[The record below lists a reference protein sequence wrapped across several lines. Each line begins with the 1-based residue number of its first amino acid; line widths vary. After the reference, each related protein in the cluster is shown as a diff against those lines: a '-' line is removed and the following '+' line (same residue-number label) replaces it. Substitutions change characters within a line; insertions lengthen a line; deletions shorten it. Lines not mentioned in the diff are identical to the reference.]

1 MNYKLIKKFVEIKE
15 KNAVIENNSNG
26 YVEFAIVNN
35 KNELVEYSSSNK
47 LVEPNGKFQ
56 YSLEKGQKIFGRA
69 TNRLTAM
76 INVFEVEGGASSEFD
91 PTQYYTKTQTDNT
104 FVKKSGN
111 KVLSDNN
118 YTTAEKEKLAGFEY
132 AIVNPLA
139 HGTASAGVS
148 TKIAREDHVHPS
160 QTTISGNAGTATKLQ
175 TARTITLSGD
185 ATGSVEFDGSK
196 NVEINVTVSGGSSEG
211 GVPTTTQVVAGNGLN
226 GGGALSG
233 NVTLNVISADDG
245 ITVSKDNIKLNI
257 VDNLTTDSATRA
269 GSARQLKILDESKL
283 GKTEKAQSATTADSC
298 AGNSATATKLA
309 TARAIKLTGAVTG
322 QANFDGS
329 AEANISTT
337 LSNLDGNKV
346 NALTGYTKASE
357 STAIAPTD
365 SLLVALGKLEKGL
378 EGVTPASVMSNQ
390 GNPFSFYYCTK
401 LKYESLEK
409 IQDDSTIYLV
419 LDETTGIVEMKV
431 YRP

>member
-1 MNYKLIKKFVEIKE
+1 MNYKLIEKFVEIKE

-35 KNELVEYSSSNK
+35 ENELVEYSSSNK

-56 YSLEKGQKIFGRA
+56 YSLEEGQKIFGRA

-132 AIVNPLA
+132 ATVNPLA
-139 HGTASAGVS
+139 NGTANVGVS

-160 QTTISGNAGTATKLQ
+160 QTDITGNAGTATKLQ

-185 ATGSVEFDGSK
+185 ATGSVEFDGRED
-196 NVEINVTVSGGSSEG
+196 VEISVTVSGGAGG
-211 GVPTTTQVVAGNGLN
+211 GVPTTTQVIAGNGLV

-233 NVTLNVISADDG
+233 DITLNIASADDS
-245 ITVSKDNIKLNI
+245 ITVSENDIKLNI
-257 VDNLTTDSATRA
+257 VDDLTTDSATRA
-269 GSARQLKILDESKL
+269 GSARQLKVLDESKL

-298 AGNSATATKLA
+298 TGNSATATKLQ
-309 TARAIKLTGAVTG
+309 TARTIKVTGAVIG

-329 AEANISTT
+329 AEANIVTT
-337 LSNLDGNKV
+337 LSNLEGNKV
-346 NALTGYTKASE
+346 TALTGYTKATE
-357 STAIAPTD
+357 KGAIAPTD

-401 LKYESLEK
+401 LEYESLEK

>member
-1 MNYKLIKKFVEIKE
+1 MNYKLIEKFVEIKE

-35 KNELVEYSSSNK
+35 ENELVEYSSSNK

-56 YSLEKGQKIFGRA
+56 YSLEEGQKIFGRA

-132 AIVNPLA
+132 ATVNPSA
-139 HGTASAGVS
+139 NGTANVGVS

-160 QTTISGNAGTATKLQ
+160 QTDITGNAGTATKLQ

-185 ATGSVEFDGSK
+185 ATGSVEFDGSED
-196 NVEINVTVSGGSSEG
+196 VEISVTVSGGAGG
-211 GVPTTTQVVAGNGLN
+211 GVPTTTQVIAGNGLV

-233 NVTLNVISADDG
+233 DITLNIVCADDS
-245 ITVSKDNIKLNI
+245 ITVSENDIKLNI
-257 VDNLTTDSATRA
+257 VDDLTTDSATRA
-269 GSARQLKILDESKL
+269 GSARQLKVLDESKL

-298 AGNSATATKLA
+298 TGNSATATKLQ
-309 TARAIKLTGAVTG
+309 TARTIKVTGAVIG

-329 AEANISTT
+329 AEASISTT

-401 LKYESLEK
+401 LEYESLEK

-419 LDETTGIVEMKV
+419 LDEATGIVEMKV

>member
-1 MNYKLIKKFVEIKE
+1 MNYKLIEKFVEIKE

-35 KNELVEYSSSNK
+35 ENELVEYSSSNK

-56 YSLEKGQKIFGRA
+56 YSLEEGQKIFGRA

-76 INVFEVEGGASSEFD
+76 INVFEAEGGASSEFD

-132 AIVNPLA
+132 ATVNPLA
-139 HGTASAGVS
+139 NGTASAGVS
-148 TKIAREDHVHPS
+148 TKIAREDHVHPA

-175 TARTITLSGD
+175 
-185 ATGSVEFDGSK
+185 
-196 NVEINVTVSGGSSEG
+196 
-211 GVPTTTQVVAGNGLN
+211 
-226 GGGALSG
+226 
-233 NVTLNVISADDG
+233 
-245 ITVSKDNIKLNI
+245 
-257 VDNLTTDSATRA
+257 
-269 GSARQLKILDESKL
+269 
-283 GKTEKAQSATTADSC
+283 
-298 AGNSATATKLA
+298 

-329 AEANISTT
+329 AEASISTT

-401 LKYESLEK
+401 LEYESLEK

>member
-1 MNYKLIKKFVEIKE
+1 MNYKLIEKFVEIKE

-35 KNELVEYSSSNK
+35 KNELVEYSPSNK
-47 LVEPNGKFQ
+47 LVESNGKFQ
-56 YSLEKGQKIFGRA
+56 YSLEEGQKIFGRA

-104 FVKKSGN
+104 FIKKSGN

-132 AIVNPLA
+132 ATVNPSA
-139 HGTASAGVS
+139 NGTANVGVS

-160 QTTISGNAGTATKLQ
+160 QTDITGNAGTATKLQ

-196 NVEINVTVSGGSSEG
+196 DVEISVTVSGGAGG
-211 GVPTTTQVVAGNGLN
+211 GVPTTTQVIAGNGLV

-233 NVTLNVISADDG
+233 DITLNIVCADDS
-245 ITVSKDNIKLNI
+245 ITVSENDIKLNI
-257 VDNLTTDSATRA
+257 VDDLTTDSATRA
-269 GSARQLKILDESKL
+269 GSARQLKVLDESKL

-298 AGNSATATKLA
+298 TGNSATATKLE
-309 TARAIKLTGAVTG
+309 TPRAIKVTGAVIG

-329 AEANISTT
+329 AEASISTT

-346 NALTGYTKASE
+346 TALTGYTKATE
-357 STAIAPTD
+357 KGAIAPTD

-378 EGVTPASVMSNQ
+378 EGVAPASLSTQ

-401 LKYESLEK
+401 LEYESLEK

>member
-1 MNYKLIKKFVEIKE
+1 MNYKLIEKFVEIKE

-35 KNELVEYSSSNK
+35 ENELVEYSSSNK

-56 YSLEKGQKIFGRA
+56 YSLEEGQKIFGRA

-76 INVFEVEGGASSEFD
+76 INVFEAEGGASSEFD

-132 AIVNPLA
+132 ATVNPLA
-139 HGTASAGVS
+139 NGTASAGVS
-148 TKIAREDHVHPS
+148 TKIAREDHVHPA

-175 TARTITLSGD
+175 TARAIKLTGD

-196 NVEINVTVSGGSSEG
+196 DVEISVTVSGGAGG
-211 GVPTTTQVVAGNGLN
+211 GVPTTTQVIAGNGLV

-233 NVTLNVISADDG
+233 DITLNIVCADDS
-245 ITVSKDNIKLNI
+245 ITVSENDIKLNI
-257 VDNLTTDSATRA
+257 VDDLTTDSATRA
-269 GSARQLKILDESKL
+269 GSARQLKVLDESKL

-298 AGNSATATKLA
+298 TGNSATATKLE
-309 TARAIKLTGAVTG
+309 TPRAIKVTGAVIG

-329 AEANISTT
+329 AEASISTT

-346 NALTGYTKASE
+346 TALTGYTKATE
-357 STAIAPTD
+357 KGAIAPTD

-378 EGVTPASVMSNQ
+378 EGVAPASLSTQ

-401 LKYESLEK
+401 LEYESLEK

>member
-1 MNYKLIKKFVEIKE
+1 MNYKLIEKFVEIKE

-35 KNELVEYSSSNK
+35 ENELVEYSPSNK

-91 PTQYYTKTQTDNT
+91 PSQYYTKTQVDST

-132 AIVNPLA
+132 ATVNPSA
-139 HGTASAGVS
+139 NGTANVGVS
-148 TKIAREDHVHPS
+148 TKIAREDHVHPA

-185 ATGSVEFDGSK
+185 ATGSVEFDGSED
-196 NVEINVTVSGGSSEG
+196 VEISVTVSGGAGG
-211 GVPTTTQVVAGNGLN
+211 GVPTTTQVIAGNGLV

-233 NVTLNVISADDG
+233 DITLNIVCADDS
-245 ITVSKDNIKLNI
+245 ITVSENDIKLNI
-257 VDNLTTDSATRA
+257 VDDLTTDSATRA
-269 GSARQLKILDESKL
+269 GSARQLKVLDESKL
-283 GKTEKAQSATTADSC
+283 GKTEKAQSATIADSC
-298 AGNSATATKLA
+298 TGNSATATKLE
-309 TARAIKLTGAVTG
+309 TPRAIKVTGAVIG

-329 AEANISTT
+329 AEANITTT
-337 LSNLDGNKV
+337 LSNLEGNKV
-346 NALTGYTKASE
+346 TALTGYTKATE
-357 STAIAPTD
+357 KGAIAPTD

-378 EGVTPASVMSNQ
+378 EGVAPASLSTQ

-401 LKYESLEK
+401 LEYESLEK